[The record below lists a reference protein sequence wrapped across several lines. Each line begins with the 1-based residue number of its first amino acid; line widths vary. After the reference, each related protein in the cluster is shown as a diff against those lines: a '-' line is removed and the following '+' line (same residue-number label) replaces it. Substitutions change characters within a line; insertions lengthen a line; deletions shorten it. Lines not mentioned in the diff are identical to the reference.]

1 MSANVKT
8 WTYWVSPTKGKNEI
22 AGQREWEGK
31 NFPQKFK
38 SEMCFHR
45 PCCCLNFWIIL
56 LIYFNKMKGGNERN
70 QEEVTQAVF

>member
-31 NFPQKFK
+31 NFLQKF
-38 SEMCFHR
+38 
-45 PCCCLNFWIIL
+45 
-56 LIYFNKMKGGNERN
+56 
-70 QEEVTQAVF
+70 